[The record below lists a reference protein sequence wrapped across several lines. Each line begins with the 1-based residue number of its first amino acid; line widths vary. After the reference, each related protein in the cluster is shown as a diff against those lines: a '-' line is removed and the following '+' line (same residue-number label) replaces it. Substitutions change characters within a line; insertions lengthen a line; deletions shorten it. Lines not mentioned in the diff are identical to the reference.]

1 MTKMSFPI
9 DVLNGTETVVSRPIY
24 NSSLLVKFNYL
35 RYRDYL
41 RKYTTPLYAN
51 YNHSD
56 NQPCEQC
63 LNNSFSVYK

>member
-1 MTKMSFPI
+1 MSFPI

-35 RYRDYL
+35 RYLKIYNP
-41 RKYTTPLYAN
+41 THAN

-63 LNNSFSVYK
+63 LNDSFSVYK